1 MIVHLP
7 SGPVLPDTQ
16 DAEARVIA
24 LLRETT
30 GATIARI
37 NYRASFKHQYPTPF
51 HDVLYG
57 FDWVR
62 DNLLRDEFDRPYLAR
77 MGVCGEL
84 LGGSLAT
91 MLALTECRLGESRIS
106 AAAVNSPIVDW
117 VFPEDLP
124 VVDPSELPEPMAP
137 DETAFPADADLM
149 ASHLPIVEPVKP
161 KTRKRTPKAPPQ
173 TAWQRYGD
181 NKIIPNVTLAA
192 ERDVLFSKPE
202 DYLDRFA
209 SPIHFFRSPHAQLV
223 LPQQD
228 DMFASRQ
235 PDEVLDI
242 EAHMS
247 LDHYNAVHRQEASS
261 APELPVLS
269 RCRAYA
275 RNYPPA
281 GSKLSLPAWDIT
293 IGLESPLTEQAA
305 ELTKVLRRSVARQ
318 HLKSYA
324 GRTRWHDATEKERY
338 EEYAT
343 GIVHLNEVAGLG
355 LWTEQSDKTWK
366 SNIQRI
372 GKWMKERL
380 ESGNT

>member
-1 MIVHLP
+1 
-7 SGPVLPDTQ
+7 LPDTR
-16 DAEARVIA
+16 EEEERVIS
-24 LLRETT
+24 LLRKTT

-37 NYRASFKHQYPTPF
+37 NYRASSEHRYPTPF

-91 MLALTECRLGESRIS
+91 MLALTECRLGESRIG
-106 AAAVNSPIVDW
+106 AAAVNNPIVDW

-124 VVDPSELPEPMAP
+124 VVDPSQLPEPMAP
-137 DETAFPADADLM
+137 DETAFPADADFM
-149 ASHLPIVEPVKP
+149 ASHLRVVELPKP
-161 KTRKRTPKAPPQ
+161 KTRKRTPKIPPP
-173 TAWQRYGD
+173 TTWQLYGD
-181 NKIIPNVTLAA
+181 NKVIPNVTLAA

-209 SPIHFFRSPHAQLV
+209 SPIHFFRSPHAQLI
-223 LPQQD
+223 LPHQD

-242 EAHMS
+242 EAQMS
-247 LDHYNAVHRQEASS
+247 LDHYNAVHHQGSS
-261 APELPVLS
+261 VPELPVLS

-281 GSKLSLPAWDIT
+281 GSKLTLPAWDIT
-293 IGLESPLTEQAA
+293 IGIGSPLGEQAA
-305 ELTKVLRRSVARQ
+305 ELAKVLRRSVARQ

-324 GRTRWHDATEKERY
+324 GRTRWDDTTEKEKY
-338 EEYAT
+338 EEYAA
-343 GIVHLNEVAGLG
+343 GIVHLNKVKGLG
-355 LWTEQSDKTWK
+355 LWTEQSDATWE
-366 SNIQRI
+366 SNITRS
-372 GKWMKERL
+372 GKWMKECL
-380 ESGNT
+380 EST